1 MDKCSLLWRD
11 LFLIVSL
18 HKNIMPFLVFLERF
32 LLVKVSF
39 RSQEGHKATI
49 HHLMLRALE
58 EGIFLG
64 QKKLNGAKF

>member
-1 MDKCSLLWRD
+1 MDKCSLLRRD

-18 HKNIMPFLVFLERF
+18 HKNRPFFVFLERF